1 MGECQD
7 FKRFGPLVVFTN
19 VLQNARAAGVETA
32 LWRKREEELIAWL
45 KDALSASS
53 WQMQLVQSQIYF
65 EPCQVGKMKF
75 SALPRVTA
83 KADR

>member
-19 VLQNARAAGVETA
+19 VLKNVRAAGVETG
-32 LWRKREEELIAWL
+32 LCRKREEEIIAWL
-45 KDALSASS
+45 KDVLSASS

-65 EPCQVGKMKF
+65 EPCKVGKMKF

>member
-7 FKRFGPLVVFTN
+7 FKRSRPLVVFTN
-19 VLQNARAAGVETA
+19 VLKNARAAGVETG
-32 LWRKREEELIAWL
+32 LCRKREEEIMAWL
-45 KDALSASS
+45 KGALSASS

-65 EPCQVGKMKF
+65 EPRQVGKMKF